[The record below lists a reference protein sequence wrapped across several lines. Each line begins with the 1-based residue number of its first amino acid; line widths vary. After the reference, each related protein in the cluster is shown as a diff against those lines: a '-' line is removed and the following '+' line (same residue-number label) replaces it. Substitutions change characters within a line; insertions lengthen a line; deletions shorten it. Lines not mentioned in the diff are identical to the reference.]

1 MRMTIPKVAWLC
13 FIILL
18 MVPFSMLYADECD
31 DGYEAAETENGRR
44 AIENAEKAHNA
55 AELA

>member
-1 MRMTIPKVAWLC
+1 MRMTIPKVAWLR

-18 MVPFSMLYADECD
+18 MVPFSVLCADECD
-31 DGYEAAETENGRR
+31 DGYEAVETENGRR
-44 AIENAEKAHNA
+44 AIENARNA